1 MCAMLRD
8 SYHYC
13 ITKISLSFFFVNPNC
28 GKIFMEIFAPGVNN
42 MSFSENMRKIRI
54 KKKLS
59 QTDLEKR
66 CGVSQSAISAI
77 ERGERS
83 PTEETMRMIAKGLR
97 VPLSALLD
105 DAEKPATD
113 AGSGLKDEIIDLL
126 DDLREDEALR
136 MRDYAEWLL
145 SRRGKE

>member
-1 MCAMLRD
+1 
-8 SYHYC
+8 
-13 ITKISLSFFFVNPNC
+13 
-28 GKIFMEIFAPGVNN
+28 